1 MKEYRLAA
9 WPDLEAPYHRIGY
22 RRMLSD
28 MSQRFVSPA
37 RLARSS
43 GLARAEVR
51 EFIEMLEGRG
61 LLWEREVAGEPDSLF
76 GSLRPLGGWIRRTFA
91 LHASQR

>member
-9 WPDLEAPYHRIGY
+9 WPDLEAPYHRTAY

-28 MSQRFVSPA
+28 MSQRHVSLA
-37 RLARSS
+37 RLSATS

-51 EFIEMLEGRG
+51 HFIEMLESHG
-61 LLWEREVAGEPDSLF
+61 LVRERDGVEEDSFF
-76 GSLRPLGGWIRRTFA
+76 GTLGPLGGWIRRTFTT
-91 LHASQR
+91 HA